1 MNQPSRADD
10 VEYVN
15 CLVVTLTQALIGLVS
30 PALLAAALDWT
41 EQKIVLYFAIAEH
54 SAEQDADIDEVVGDF
69 EAYLYPKVP
78 PLDVRV
84 SVGNPS
90 PDWPGDEHAR
100 QVFRVKL

>member
-1 MNQPSRADD
+1 MTSR
-10 VEYVN
+10 V
-15 CLVVTLTQALIGLVS
+15 
-30 PALLAAALDWT
+30 LAADTWGISGPRFL
-41 EQKIVLYFAIAEH
+41 LYFAIAEH